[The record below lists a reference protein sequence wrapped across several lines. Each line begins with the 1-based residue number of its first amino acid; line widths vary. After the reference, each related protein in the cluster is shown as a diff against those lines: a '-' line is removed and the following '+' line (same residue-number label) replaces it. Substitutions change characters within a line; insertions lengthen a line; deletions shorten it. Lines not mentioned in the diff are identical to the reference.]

1 MVSNSSSARKF
12 GPQNLVASGL
22 CFGTMQF
29 GAGASQQDSA
39 AMYDACRDAGI
50 NFFDT
55 AYVYTEG
62 RSEEILGKL
71 IAKER
76 EDIILVTKA
85 GAEGGCSAR
94 NIRSQLEV
102 SLTRLNQDYTDIF
115 FLHRFDDDVPLEE
128 SFAELAALKEQ
139 GKFYHLGVSNFAA
152 WQVMKA
158 QGIANLHGYPAIEIL
173 QPMYN
178 LVKRQAEVE
187 ILPMAAAEDIAV
199 ISYSPLGG
207 GLLTGK
213 YRGGIAAEGRFSWD
227 QKYATRYGQDWMHQA
242 ADQLFEIAAEMGT
255 SPAALAVAW
264 VANNPAITAPIIS
277 ARTIEQLMPSLA
289 AADLQLEAAIYER
302 LNGLVPTPPPATD
315 RLEEQG

>member
-1 MVSNSSSARKF
+1 
-12 GPQNLVASGL
+12 
-22 CFGTMQF
+22 
-29 GAGASQQDSA
+29 
-39 AMYDACRDAGI
+39 MYDACRQAGI

-71 IAKER
+71 ISTER
-76 EDIILVTKA
+76 EDLVLVTKA
-85 GAEGGCSAR
+85 GAVGGSSAR
-94 NIRSQLEV
+94 NIREQLDI

-128 SFAELAALKEQ
+128 TFAELAKLKEQ

-158 QGIANLHGYPAIEIL
+158 QGVANLKGYPRIEIL

-213 YRGGIAAEGRFSWD
+213 YRGGIIGEGRFSWD
-227 QKYATRYGQDWMHQA
+227 EKYAARYGQDWMHKA
-242 ADQLFEIAAEMGT
+242 ATSLSEIADEAGVA
-255 SPAALAVAW
+255 PPALAVAW
-264 VANNPAITAPIIS
+264 VAKHPAITAPIIS
-277 ARTIEQLMPSLA
+277 ARNLDQLAPS
-289 AADLQLEAAIYER
+289 LEAAMITINADMYAQ
-302 LNGLVPTPPPATD
+302 LNALVPTPPPATD

>member
-1 MVSNSSSARKF
+1 MVSTRSF
-12 GPQNLVASGL
+12 GPQNLAASGL

-29 GAGASQQDSA
+29 GAGASPEDSA
-39 AMYDACRDAGI
+39 AMYAACRDAGI

-55 AYVYTEG
+55 AYVYTQG
-62 RSEEILGKL
+62 RSEEILGTL

-85 GAEGGCSAR
+85 GAEGGCSAK
-94 NIRSQLEV
+94 NIRTQLEA

-115 FLHRFDDDVPLEE
+115 FLHRFDDEVPLEQ

-187 ILPMAAAEDIAV
+187 ILPMAAAEELAV

-213 YRGGIAAEGRFSWD
+213 YRGGITAEGRFSWD
-227 QKYATRYGQDWMHQA
+227 QKYAMRYGQDWMHQA
-242 ADQLFEIAAEMGT
+242 ANQLFKIAAELGT
-255 SPAALAVAW
+255 APAALAVAW
-264 VANNPAITAPIIS
+264 VAKNPAITAPIIS
-277 ARTIEQLMPSLA
+277 ARNIEQLAASLVA
-289 AADLQLEAAIYER
+289 TEIHLEESVYAR
-302 LNGLVPTPPPATD
+302 LNALVPTPPPATD

>member
-1 MVSNSSSARKF
+1 MTGKYSF
-12 GPQNLVASGL
+12 GPHHLRPSGL

-29 GAGASQQDSA
+29 GAGASKSDSA
-39 AMYDACRDAGI
+39 AMYSACREAGI

-55 AYVYTEG
+55 AYVYNEG
-62 RSEEILGKL
+62 RSEEILGTL

-85 GAEGGCSAR
+85 GAVGGSSAK
-94 NIRSQLEV
+94 NIRSQLET
-102 SLTRLNQDYTDIF
+102 SLTRMNQDFTDIF

-128 SFAELAALKEQ
+128 TFAELAALKEEKKYFQ
-139 GKFYHLGVSNFAA
+139 LGVSNFAA

-158 QGIANLHGYPAIEIL
+158 QGVARLHGYPAIDIL

-187 ILPMAAAEDIAV
+187 ILPMAAGEHIAV

-213 YRGGIAAEGRFSWD
+213 YRGGIAGEGRFSWD
-227 QKYATRYGQDWMHQA
+227 EKYALRYGQDWMHQA
-242 ADQLFEIAAEMGT
+242 ANSLSEIAAELGT
-255 SPAALAVAW
+255 NPAALAVAW
-264 VANNPAITAPIIS
+264 VAKNPAITAPIIS
-277 ARTIEQLMPSLA
+277 ARNIEQLAPSLA
-289 AADLQLEAAIYER
+289 AGDITLDDDIYAR
-302 LNGLVPTPPPATD
+302 LNALVPTPPPATD